1 MVKQAG
7 VFSKA
12 EVRAAAVLARGL
24 TESYCNNGL
33 SVVAHRPCIC
43 L

>member
-1 MVKQAG
+1 MVKQVG

-24 TESYCNNGL
+24 IESYCYNGL
-33 SVVAHRPCIC
+33 SVVAHRPSIC